1 MTTLVHALHQ
11 RGGRY
16 GLQTMCEGG
25 GMANA
30 TIIGRPGQGGGVMS
44 VPHEIGFDG
53 VRVRYDSA
61 EGYDELLA
69 DIGGKSVQI
78 NEFAT
83 ATDDWQ
89 SYEDKVELLLVDDG
103 KGRSNLTCV
112 KPSSLMVVENNPELL
127 SAAKKLDATLAAM
140 ATKVTKD
147 SNE

>member
-11 RGGRY
+11 RGGRH

-30 TIIGRPGQGGGVMS
+30 TIIGRLGQGGGVMS

-103 KGRSNLTCV
+103 EGRSSLTCL

-127 SAAKKLDATLAAM
+127 SAAQKLDAKLAAM